1 MNRLFAL
8 SLVALISFGSGP
20 VSADVSTIEHRRKQC
35 VAWMMSDY
43 PSGIQEASCV
53 SEFSLPSAFMFK
65 CAWAERNGYRNEL
78 QRKACVFF
86 FAKASNNAENGFVR
100 N

>member
-1 MNRLFAL
+1 MCLILVL
-8 SLVALISFGSGP
+8 SPSLA
-20 VSADVSTIEHRRKQC
+20 ASTEMSTREQRREQC
-35 VAWMMSDY
+35 VVWMMSNY
-43 PSGIQEASCV
+43 PSGIEEVACV

-65 CAWAERNGYRNEL
+65 CAKAERNGYRDEV

-86 FAKASNNAENGFVR
+86 FAKSASNAENGYVR